1 MSVHKKKG
9 MTTPVLH
16 RDADDLKNTFLRDN
30 SRKKTYVEV
39 TQETNMDDSSCN
51 EVEDELE
58 NHLSPD
64 RSNDLQT
71 PQDTTQP

>member
-1 MSVHKKKG
+1 

>member
-1 MSVHKKKG
+1 MSVHKKKS

-39 TQETNMDDSSCN
+39 TQETNMDDSSCD

-58 NHLSPD
+58 NHLSPNQ
-64 RSNDLQT
+64 STDLQT
-71 PQDTTQP
+71 PQDTT